1 MANEDS
7 RTDAE
12 LIAALNGGDGD
23 AFDLLYYRHRDW
35 VAQLAFRFTGSQDD
49 ALDVLQETF
58 AYFHRKFPGFVLS
71 ARLTT
76 FLYPVVRNLSLAI
89 RRKRGRIGGDEGVLD
104 LLLARENAGE
114 QRGELA
120 AVLGALSAG
129 QREVLLARFVDEM
142 SLEEIAAALEIPL
155 GTVKS
160 RIHNA
165 LATLRDDPRTRNY
178 FLGK

>member
-1 MANEDS
+1 
-7 RTDAE
+7 
-12 LIAALNGGDGD
+12 
-23 AFDLLYYRHRDW
+23 
-35 VAQLAFRFTGSQDD
+35 
-49 ALDVLQETF
+49 
-58 AYFHRKFPGFVLS
+58 
-71 ARLTT
+71 
-76 FLYPVVRNLSLAI
+76 
-89 RRKRGRIGGDEGVLD
+89 
-104 LLLARENAGE
+104 
-114 QRGELA
+114 
-120 AVLGALSAG
+120 LSAG